1 MGEVEVLPRP
11 LVELFEWAAVRERRD
26 QLLCATAYT
35 QVRESPRSEA
45 QGAEVAIYRQALRNV
60 PESGPDPFAVI
71 WPERPA
77 FLK

>member
-1 MGEVEVLPRP
+1 MGQVEVLPRP
-11 LVELFEWAAVRERRD
+11 LVELFEWAAVRERRNR
-26 QLLCATAYT
+26 LLCATDYT
-35 QVRESPRSEA
+35 QAIDSPLSEA
-45 QGAEVAIYRQALRNV
+45 QRAEVAIYRQALRDV